1 MKPTIVFLT
10 VFMVAGWGLAFYHA
24 TVKRSCPVGICDDPR
39 ACRIEWDDGSV
50 QYKSRVIE
58 LGTLLPGE
66 SVIVNLFDPNDIL
79 SVTVT
84 QDNQTWM
91 PVGLI
96 SHKIPTGEVVFSL
109 TYPDVNVP
117 LIEGEMIWDDRL
129 DKKAMIPE

>member
-58 LGTLLPGE
+58 LGTLGPGE
-66 SVIVNLFDPNDIL
+66 SITVNLFDPNDI
-79 SVTVT
+79 SSIMKSPNWGK
-84 QDNQTWM
+84 DNQTW
-91 PVGLI
+91 
-96 SHKIPTGEVVFSL
+96 IPD
-109 TYPDVNVP
+109 P
-117 LIEGEMIWDDRL
+117 IL
-129 DKKAMIPE
+129 DKKAIAPQ